1 MLKPNGGLGLIW
13 NMEDY
18 NSPRSL
24 QVQTEWEEQLREVIW
39 ALDDGQPRF
48 KSETWQSAF
57 DNEAAEQ
64 LFRLPLNIK
73 TWSQVQT
80 VDLAALENRILSY
93 CMLQNATSDE
103 REWYTWR
110 IRCIL
115 QKAIEESQEDGGCGL
130 QMRVSTIVAWAHK
143 DHSSTSSGE
152 EA

>member
-1 MLKPNGGLGLIW
+1 
-13 NMEDY
+13 MEDY

-24 QVQTEWEEQLREVIW
+24 QVQTDWEEQLREVIW

-57 DNEAAEQ
+57 DDAAAEQ

-80 VDLAALENRILSY
+80 VDKAALENRILSY
-93 CMLQNATSDE
+93 CMLQNATPDE
-103 REWYTWR
+103 REWYKCR

-115 QKAIEESQEDGGCGL
+115 QKAIEESQEDGTCSCGL
-130 QMRVSTIVAWAHK
+130 QMRVSTIVAWIHK
-143 DHSSTSSGE
+143 DHSSVSSGE